1 MSQNFSDE
9 IAWLKNRISENPS
22 SMLFARLAERYLQLA
37 ETDHAIEVC
46 RDGLKYHSEY
56 ATAHLI
62 LAKCFFAQ
70 KLYDEAEKQLK
81 KAILCD
87 PHYLMAHKLYSD
99 LMSEIGWISSVEA
112 SYNKILEVDPLDKKI
127 QHSLKNLRN
136 IETEEPVIEESN
148 LPYEDRAASEFAGDA
163 AAATSSKPDT
173 ETAFFETPPAD
184 AEDNEPTTETLL
196 GSSEEV
202 ETEFTPKTFEEEES
216 RFSEILDDIFSPYL
230 DEEESKVRPSMDQ
243 IDLEKDDSAVKPD
256 APEPSLYTDSSG
268 LEAEPLT
275 DNDAPDLSE
284 SALHSEMDKSRDS
297 DDSFFATEES
307 DAKFERD
314 WALAAD
320 DQDDDEEP
328 LSSASESDEMDSF
341 SETDQDQTME
351 SPLQNP
357 SPPTI
362 PPQTIDQQNENAGSS
377 AELFTEGENNKSAT
391 RSQDSNQPVETDD
404 FLAFEE
410 PEEEF
415 LNSVDLSHL
424 KEENLEEQE
433 LDFSEFLSSLDVR
446 DIKKETE
453 QDIPVSN
460 TYQGT
465 RLEKPPSPQPI
476 QMEKSDEQDEEPLMS
491 VESRYSD
498 TKEKFVTPTLGEIY
512 AAQGQY
518 AKAISVFEVLQKRHP
533 DNEWYASKLEY
544 LRKRLTEEQG

>member
-9 IAWLKNRISENPS
+9 IAWLKSRISENPS

-37 ETDHAIEVC
+37 ETDHAIKVC

-81 KAILCD
+81 KVILCD

-136 IETEEPVIEESN
+136 TETEEPVIEEPDLS
-148 LPYEDRAASEFAGDA
+148 YEDRAASEFTGDA
-163 AAATSSKPDT
+163 TAASSKPDT
-173 ETAFFETPPAD
+173 ETAFFETPPAE

-202 ETEFTPKTFEEEES
+202 ETEFTPRTFEEEES

-230 DEEESKVRPSMDQ
+230 DDEDKVRPSLDQ
-243 IDLEKDDSAVKPD
+243 TDLEKDDSAVKPD
-256 APEPSLYTDSSG
+256 TQEPPLYTDSSG
-268 LEAEPLT
+268 MEAEPLI
-275 DNDAPDLSE
+275 DNDAPDLAE
-284 SALHSEMDKSRDS
+284 SALHSEMDNSRDS
-297 DDSFFATEES
+297 DDSFFTTEET

-328 LSSASESDEMDSF
+328 LSRAPENDEMDSF
-341 SETDQDQTME
+341 SENDQDQTME
-351 SPLQNP
+351 PPLQDP

-362 PPQTIDQQNENAGSS
+362 PPQTIDQQNENVDSS
-377 AELFTEGENNKSAT
+377 AELFTEAENGKSAT
-391 RSQDSNQPVETDD
+391 QSQDSDQPVETDD

-415 LNSVDLSHL
+415 LNSADFSHL

-446 DIKKETE
+446 DMKKETE
-453 QDIPVSN
+453 QDVPVSN